1 MAVDNNA
8 TKKLQN
14 KNTLVDNLS
23 TFVLLNCIMGTAAR
37 LLKLHKGKNSGEL
50 IQNLK
55 ERYTHKDTPD
65 LALSKWAFKNSLI
78 GLQIS
83 P

>member
-1 MAVDNNA
+1 MGQACLPFLGGTR
-8 TKKLQN
+8 TKKI
-14 KNTLVDNLS
+14 
-23 TFVLLNCIMGTAAR
+23 VLLNCIMGTAAR